1 MPPGTEEEEQKWE
14 GQRDRESKPLLKREK
29 KKKRE
34 KKRDGLCSGLADLLR
49 KDLSKSHTL

>member
-29 KKKRE
+29 KKKR
-34 KKRDGLCSGLADLLR
+34 KKREMGYVLGWLNC
-49 KDLSKSHTL
+49 